1 MKDYLRLLYNSAA
14 QYSFPLVRDI
24 CKAIDGAAFGS
35 DVLSRI
41 YGAAVDYEGNNT
53 CKFNPKEYDV
63 KPFYGWHWQICSGI
77 VMPIGI
83 GNSSMFQPKPF
94 NFESYAK
101 KVLNDISDSL
111 VALPMVNGTHC
122 MDILA
127 ADEDDPSW
135 LVEQRKKEV
144 MIIHRWIRE
153 YYDELDANAQYS
165 FPLVMDICK
174 AIDGAAFGSDALSR
188 IYGAAVVYE
197 GNNTC
202 KVNPKEYDV
211 KPFYGWHWQ
220 ICSEIVMLIGIGN
233 SSMFQP
239 KPFNFESYVKKCMK
253 DFDVIHVKYCGGTH
267 CMDILAADE
276 DDPSWLV
283 EQRKKEVM
291 IIHRWIREYYDELDA
306 NGI

>member
-1 MKDYLRLLYNSAA
+1 MEILCFCLDLVEQQLCLVSELSGFLETRESCYKVILNSWDVIDKIASQPNGLSILSNKFNICYPLEHSHELKDYLRLLYNSA
-14 QYSFPLVRDI
+14 
-24 CKAIDGAAFGS
+24 
-35 DVLSRI
+35 
-41 YGAAVDYEGNNT
+41 
-53 CKFNPKEYDV
+53 
-63 KPFYGWHWQICSGI
+63 
-77 VMPIGI
+77 
-83 GNSSMFQPKPF
+83 
-94 NFESYAK
+94 
-101 KVLNDISDSL
+101 
-111 VALPMVNGTHC
+111 
-122 MDILA
+122 
-127 ADEDDPSW
+127 
-135 LVEQRKKEV
+135 
-144 MIIHRWIRE
+144 
-153 YYDELDANAQYS
+153 AQYS

-253 DFDVIHVKYCGGTH
+253 DFDVIHVKYCGGHNIKLVLQKFGSNIIFSNGLRDPYGSGGCLNDISDSLVELLMVNGTH